1 MLQSNSQAAR
11 TLLAHV
17 KKSDPGNDAHLIMST
32 KNKDVFNSDAIR
44 KMGFNPFTG
53 KQFLAAPTEKKVESF
68 TSNAPNFK
76 LPAEMIELELD
87 DEP

>member
-17 KKSDPGNDAHLIMST
+17 KKSDPGNDAHLMMSA
-32 KNKDVFNSDAIR
+32 KNKNVFNPDAVR

-53 KQFLAAPTEKKVESF
+53 IQFLAAPTEKKADSI

-76 LPAEMIELELD
+76 LPVEMIELELD